1 LWIEVEV
8 VPETTAIRAGR
19 AFVEIFAEDSQ
30 LQRVLARVS
39 VRLTSFGQGLAKIGA
54 GLTGVGTAIVTPFL
68 TAAKVFADVGSE
80 LVDMSQ
86 RTGASVEAL
95 SELAFVADQTGT
107 SLSSLETGIKFLQK
121 NLVAAADGSAE
132 AQESFANLGLSLADL
147 QGLAPDEQF
156 ARIADGIAAIE
167 DPAQRTAAVLRVFGR
182 SGTELLPLLS
192 NGAEGIRL
200 LREEARRLGL
210 TMSTEDA
217 QAAETFGDS
226 LATVLAVGR
235 RIAVAIGSA
244 VAPALNDFA
253 QAAARIGATVIRW
266 AESNRELL
274 STIFK
279 IGAGLTAAGATIIVI
294 GSTIAAAGAVIGALG
309 SGLTLIGTVAAAI
322 VSPLGLAVTAIAAL
336 GVAAVQYTENGRA
349 AFEAVRDAVSS
360 FANRMVESFEAVGDA
375 LAAGDIALAV
385 RVLWLTIQAEFTRG
399 VGFLKTKWAEFKD
412 AFLALWTEA
421 VFGLARLAT
430 EGFAGMQ
437 TIWADVTTGMTAAW
451 GLFTSFVTDSWLTAQ
466 SALAKGI
473 LYIQSLFDDTF
484 ELAEALANVDAA
496 IGEKQAANQ
505 QQLAGVLAD
514 AASRR
519 AARQQEIDQGREGA
533 LAEIEAARQRQHF
546 ANRRAID
553 EEIAAAERELSEAEA
568 SLAAAREEATR
579 RRSEIAEQAT
589 ARAARTESG
598 VEAAGDRMS
607 AAGTVNPFAVR
618 GLGFNDELTKAAKDT
633 AKHTGDLARR
643 VGPVVFGF

>member
-1 LWIEVEV
+1 MAEAN
-8 VPETTAIRAGR
+8 AIRAGR

-39 VRLTSFGQGLAKIGA
+39 VRMTSFGQGLSRIGA
-54 GLTGVGTAIVTPFL
+54 GLAGVGTAIVTPFL

-95 SELAFVADQTGT
+95 SELAFAADQTGT
-107 SLSSLETGIKFLQK
+107 SLTSLETGIKFLQK
-121 NLVAAADGSAE
+121 NLVAAAEGSAE
-132 AQESFANLGLSLADL
+132 AQESFAKLGLSLADL

-156 ARIADGIAAIE
+156 ARIATGIAAIQ
-167 DPAQRTAAVLRVFGR
+167 DPAERTAAVLRIFGR

-200 LREEARRLGL
+200 LREEAHRLGL
-210 TMSTEDA
+210 SMSTADA
-217 QAAETFGDS
+217 QAAEAFGDS

-235 RIAVAIGSA
+235 RVAVAIGSA
-244 VAPALNDFA
+244 VAPALDKFA

-266 AESNRELL
+266 AENNRELL
-274 STIFK
+274 ATIFK
-279 IGAGLTAAGATIIVI
+279 VGVGITVAGAAILAIGSAIAGAGAI
-294 GSTIAAAGAVIGALG
+294 IGALG
-309 SGLTLIGTVAAAI
+309 SGLALIGTVAAAI
-322 VSPLGLAVTAIAAL
+322 ASPLGLAVAAIAAL
-336 GVAAVQYTENGRA
+336 GAAAVQYTESGRA
-349 AFEAVRDAVSS
+349 AFESVRNAVAG
-360 FANRMVESFEAVGDA
+360 FATRMVESFQAVSDA

-385 RVLWLTIQAEFTRG
+385 QVLWLTIQAEFSRG
-399 VGFLKTKWAEFKD
+399 VVFLKTKWAEFKD

-430 EGFAGMQ
+430 EGFAGVQ
-437 TIWADVTTGMTAAW
+437 EVWADVTTGMTAAW

-466 SALAKGI
+466 GTLAKGI
-473 LYIQSLFDDTF
+473 LYVQSLFDDTF
-484 ELAEALANVDAA
+484 ALAEALANVDQA
-496 IGEKQAANQ
+496 IGSKQSANQ
-505 QQLAGVLAD
+505 QQLATVLSD
-514 AASRR
+514 AASQRQ
-519 AARQQEIDQGREGA
+519 ARGQEIEQGRQGA
-533 LAEIEAARQRQHF
+533 LDEIEAERQRQHI
-546 ANRRAID
+546 ANRQAID
-553 EEIAAAERELSEAEA
+553 QEIAAAERELAEAQA

-579 RRSEIAEQAT
+579 RRAEIAEQTT
-589 ARAARTESG
+589 ARAARTESA
-598 VEAAGDRMS
+598 VEAASQRMS

>member
-1 LWIEVEV
+1 VA
-8 VPETTAIRAGR
+8 ETSAIRAGR

-30 LQRVLARVS
+30 MQRVLARVS
-39 VRLTSFGQGLAKIGA
+39 VRLTAFGQGLAKIGA
-54 GLTGVGTAIVTPFL
+54 GLAGVGTAVVTPFL

-95 SELAFVADQTGT
+95 SELAFAADQTGT
-107 SLSSLETGIKFLQK
+107 SLTSLETGIKFLQK

-132 AQESFANLGLSLADL
+132 AQESFGKLGLSLAEL
-147 QGLAPDEQF
+147 QGLSPDEQF

-167 DPAQRTAAVLRVFGR
+167 DPAQRTAAVLRILGR

-192 NGAEGIRL
+192 NGADGIRL

-210 TMSTEDA
+210 SMSTEDA

-244 VAPALNDFA
+244 VAPALNDFG

-266 AESNRELL
+266 SEDNRELL

-279 IGAGLTAAGATIIVI
+279 VGVGLAAAGATIVAI
-294 GSTIAAAGAVIGALG
+294 GSVIAGAGAVIGALG
-309 SGLTLIGTVAAAI
+309 SGLALIGTVAAAI
-322 VSPLGLAVTAIAAL
+322 VSPLGLAVAAITAL
-336 GVAAVQYTENGRA
+336 GVAAVKYTEAGRA
-349 AFEAVRDAVSS
+349 AFEAVRDAVTGFASRMIAS
-360 FANRMVESFEAVGDA
+360 FQAVGDA
-375 LAAGDIALAV
+375 LAAGDLGLAI

-399 VGFLKTKWAEFKD
+399 VSLLKTKWAEFKD

-430 EGFAGMQ
+430 EGFASLQ
-437 TIWADVTTGMTAAW
+437 TIWADVTGGMTAAW
-451 GLFTSFVTDSWLTAQ
+451 SLFTSFVTDTWLTAQ

-484 ELAEALANVDAA
+484 ELAEALANVDDA
-496 IGEKQAANQ
+496 IGEKQAKNQ
-505 QQLAGVLAD
+505 QVLAGLLAD

-533 LAEIEAARQRQHF
+533 LAEIDAERQRQHI

-553 EEIAAAERELSEAEA
+553 EEIAAAERELAEAQA
-568 SLAAAREEATR
+568 SLAAAREEAAR
-579 RRSEIAEQAT
+579 RRGEIAEQAT
-589 ARAARTESG
+589 TRAALTQAG
-598 VEAAGDRMS
+598 VEAAGERMS

>member
-1 LWIEVEV
+1 MAA
-8 VPETTAIRAGR
+8 TNAIRAGR

-30 LQRVLARVS
+30 LQRTFARIS
-39 VRLTSFGQGLAKIGA
+39 VRLSSFGQGLAKIGA

-95 SELAFVADQTGT
+95 SELAFAADQTGT
-107 SLSSLETGIKFLQK
+107 SLASLETGIKFLQK
-121 NLVAAADGSAE
+121 NLVAAADGAAE
-132 AQESFANLGLSLADL
+132 AQESFANLGVSLADL

-156 ARIADGIAAIE
+156 TRIANGIAAIE
-167 DPAQRTAAVLRVFGR
+167 DPAQRTAAVLRLFGR

-210 TMSTEDA
+210 SMSTKDA
-217 QAAETFGDS
+217 QAAEAFGDS

-244 VAPALNDFA
+244 VAPALNEFT

-266 AESNRELL
+266 SENNRELL
-274 STIFK
+274 ATIFK
-279 IGAGLTAAGATIIVI
+279 VGVGLTVAGVTIVAI
-294 GSTIAAAGAVIGALG
+294 GSAIAGAGAVIGALG
-309 SGLTLIGTVAAAI
+309 SGLALIGTVAAAI
-322 VSPLGLAVTAIAAL
+322 VSPLGLAVTAIAVIGA
-336 GVAAVQYTENGRA
+336 AAVLYTESGRA
-349 AFEAVRDAVSS
+349 AFESVRDAVSA
-360 FANRMVESFEAVGDA
+360 FANRMVESFQAVGDA

-399 VGFLKTKWAEFKD
+399 VVFLKTKWAEFKD

-421 VFGLARLAT
+421 VFGLARLAA
-430 EGFAGMQ
+430 EGLAGVQ
-437 TIWADVTTGMTAAW
+437 EIWADATTGMTAAW
-451 GLFTSFVTDSWLTAQ
+451 GLFTSFVIDSWLAAQ
-466 SALAKGI
+466 GALAKGI
-473 LYIQSLFDDTF
+473 LYVQSLFDDTF
-484 ELAEALANVDAA
+484 ELAEALANVEQE
-496 IGEKQAANQ
+496 IGAKQAASQ
-505 QQLAGVLAD
+505 QQLAGVLVD
-514 AASRR
+514 AATQRS
-519 AARQQEIDQGREGA
+519 ARQQEIDQGREGT
-533 LAEIEAARQRQHF
+533 LDEIEAERQRQHV

-553 EEIAAAERELSEAEA
+553 EEIAAAERELAEAQA

-598 VEAAGDRMS
+598 VEAASDRMS